1 MTLRF
6 TPAQAANLG
15 LLPAPPI
22 RRGRKTETGDGHAI
36 DPAYLGIRET
46 GRDGFQSD
54 VMKLARQG
62 GWTCGQ
68 DDDAD
73 LLGATE
79 RGWPDLTLIRRRD
92 RRLIFAELKAE
103 NGELRP
109 RQAAVIE
116 LLRSLEWPRCTCRG
130 PLTPFGAQEVA
141 GKLHDSGCALV
152 GGAFSGMAPRIQ
164 VFVWRPSDMPAIVEA
179 LR

>member
-15 LLPAPPI
+15 LLPAPPV
-22 RRGRKTETGDGHAI
+22 RRGRKTHTADGHAI
-36 DPAYLGIRET
+36 DPAYLGIRES
-46 GRDGFQSD
+46 GRDGFQSE
-54 VMKLARQG
+54 VMKLARRG

-68 DDDAD
+68 DDEAD
-73 LLGATE
+73 LPGLTYHALRGMGATE

-109 RQAAVIE
+109 RQAAVLD
-116 LLRSLEWPRCTCRG
+116 LLRCLESFPPLERG
-130 PLTPFGAQEVA
+130 PAV
-141 GKLHDSGCALV
+141 
-152 GGAFSGMAPRIQ
+152 Q
-164 VFVWRPSDMPAIVEA
+164 VFVWRPSDMPAIVEV